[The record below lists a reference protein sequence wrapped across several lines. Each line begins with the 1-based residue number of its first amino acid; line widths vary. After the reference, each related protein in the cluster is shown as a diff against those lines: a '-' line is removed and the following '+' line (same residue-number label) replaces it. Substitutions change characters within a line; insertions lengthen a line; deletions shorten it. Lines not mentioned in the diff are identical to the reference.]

1 MADPTAAFFDGLPGS
16 HPELKRASGTV
27 AVEATKGRSRRRWLL
42 EIAKGEVTVSRK
54 PGSADVT
61 LRGPEDVLRAVV
73 TGRTSPTAAVL
84 RGTVVVEGNP
94 RLLVLF
100 RRLLPGPPKRGRR
113 R

>member
-1 MADPTAAFFDGLPGS
+1 MADATAAFFDGLPGS

-27 AVEATKGRSRRRWLL
+27 AVEATKGRARRRWVL
-42 EIAKGEVTVSRK
+42 EIVKGDVTVSRK
-54 PGSADVT
+54 AGSADVT
-61 LRGPEDVLRAVV
+61 LRAPEDVLRAIA

-84 RGTVVVEGNP
+84 RGSAVVEGNP

-100 RRLLPGPPKRGRR
+100 RRMLPGPPKRGRR